1 MLKLMRIKLPSKRV
15 ARDIAGKVYDVV
27 VVGGGPAGL
36 TAALYAARYML
47 SVVVITERIG
57 GQMAEAGWIENY
69 PGIPRIVGP
78 ELAKRFEEHVKR
90 YNVPIILDTVV
101 DVLRD
106 GELFVVK
113 LASGVELKGRTIILA
128 IGVRKRRLGVPGELE
143 FLGRGV
149 SYCAPCDAPLFR
161 GKRVAVVGGGDSA
174 ASAAL
179 LLAEYADKVYIVH
192 RRDQL
197 RVQPL
202 YRKLLDENPRIEV
215 LYNRVVKRI
224 CGDKVVRKLVLENTV
239 NGQIE
244 ELNVDGVFIEIG
256 AEPPTDFAKKLGLE
270 VDDKGY
276 IKVRDDMSTNIP
288 GVFAA
293 GDCTNAFGGVKQ
305 IIVAAAMGAIAATS
319 AYKYLLGKKEGGRG
333 MQQLDYGK

>member
-1 MLKLMRIKLPSKRV
+1 MRIKLPSKRV

-128 IGVRKRRLGVPGELE
+128 MGVRKRRLGVPGELE

-319 AYKYLLGKKEGGRG
+319 AYKYLLGKKEGG
-333 MQQLDYGK
+333 

>member
-113 LASGVELKGRTIILA
+113 LASSVELKGRTIILA

>member
-113 LASGVELKGRTIILA
+113 LASGVELKGHTIILA

-319 AYKYLLGKKEGGRG
+319 AYKYLLGKEGGR
-333 MQQLDYGK
+333 

>member
-1 MLKLMRIKLPSKRV
+1 MRIKLPSKRV

>member
-1 MLKLMRIKLPSKRV
+1 MRIKLPSKRV

-113 LASGVELKGRTIILA
+113 LASSVELKGRTIILA

>member
-128 IGVRKRRLGVPGELE
+128 MGVRKRRLGVPGELE

-319 AYKYLLGKKEGGRG
+319 AYKYLLGKKEGG
-333 MQQLDYGK
+333 

>member
-1 MLKLMRIKLPSKRV
+1 MRIKLPSKRV

-113 LASGVELKGRTIILA
+113 LASGVELKGHTIILA
-128 IGVRKRRLGVPGELE
+128 MGVRKRRLGVPGELE

>member
-1 MLKLMRIKLPSKRV
+1 MRIKLPSKRV

-113 LASGVELKGRTIILA
+113 LASGVELKGHTIILA

-276 IKVRDDMSTNIP
+276 IKVRDDMSTNVP

>member
-113 LASGVELKGRTIILA
+113 LTSGVELKGRTIILA
-128 IGVRKRRLGVPGELE
+128 MGVRKRRLGVPGELE

>member
-1 MLKLMRIKLPSKRV
+1 MRIKLPSKRV

-78 ELAKRFEEHVKR
+78 GLAKRFEEHVKR

-113 LASGVELKGRTIILA
+113 LASSVELKGRTIILA

>member
-1 MLKLMRIKLPSKRV
+1 MRIKLPSKRV

-113 LASGVELKGRTIILA
+113 LASGVELKGHTIILA

>member
-1 MLKLMRIKLPSKRV
+1 MLRIRLPSKRI
-15 ARDIAGKVYDVV
+15 AGEIAGKIYDVV

-47 SVVVITERIG
+47 SVVVVTEKIG

-78 ELAKRFEEHVKR
+78 ELTKRFEEHVRK
-90 YNVPIILDTVV
+90 YDVPIVLDTVV
-101 DVLRD
+101 DILRD
-106 GELFVVK
+106 GELFIVK

-128 IGVRKRRLGVPGELE
+128 LGVRKRKLGVPGELE
-143 FLGRGV
+143 FVGRGV

-197 RVQPL
+197 RAQPL
-202 YRKLLDENPRIEV
+202 YRRLLSENPRIEI
-215 LYNRVVKRI
+215 LYNRIVKRI
-224 CGDKVVRKLVLENTV
+224 YGDKVVRKLILENIV

-244 ELNVDGVFIEIG
+244 ELDVDGVFIEIG
-256 AEPPTDFAKKLGLE
+256 AEPPTDFARKLGLE

-276 IKVRDDMSTNIP
+276 IKVKDDMSTNIP

-293 GDCTNAFGGVKQ
+293 GDCTNALGGVKQ
-305 IIVAAAMGAIAATS
+305 IVVAAAMGAVAATS
-319 AYKYLLGKKEGGRG
+319 AYRYLLEKEGEGR
-333 MQQLDYGK
+333 

>member
-1 MLKLMRIKLPSKRV
+1 MRIKLPSKRV

-47 SVVVITERIG
+47 SVVVITEKIG
-57 GQMAEAGWIENY
+57 GQMAEAGWVENY

-90 YNVPIILDTVV
+90 YNVTIVLDTVV
-101 DVLRD
+101 DILRD
-106 GELFVVK
+106 GEQFVVK

-128 IGVRKRRLGVPGELE
+128 IGVKKRRLGVPGELE

-202 YRKLLDENPRIEV
+202 YRKLLDENPRIEM

-224 CGDKVVRKLVLENTV
+224 CGDKVVRKLVLENIV

-276 IKVRDDMSTNIP
+276 IRVRDDMSTNIP

-305 IIVAAAMGAIAATS
+305 IIVAAAMGAVAATS

-333 MQQLDYGK
+333 KQQLDC

>member
-1 MLKLMRIKLPSKRV
+1 MRIKLPSKRV

-47 SVVVITERIG
+47 SVVVITEKIG
-57 GQMAEAGWIENY
+57 GQMAEAGWVENY

-90 YNVPIILDTVV
+90 YNVTIVLDTVV
-101 DVLRD
+101 DILRD
-106 GELFVVK
+106 GEQFVVK

-128 IGVRKRRLGVPGELE
+128 IGVKKRRLGVPGELE

-202 YRKLLDENPRIEV
+202 YRKLLDENPRIEI

-224 CGDKVVRKLVLENTV
+224 CGDKVVRKLVLENIV

-276 IKVRDDMSTNIP
+276 IRVRDDMSTNIP

-305 IIVAAAMGAIAATS
+305 IIVAAAMGAVAATS

-333 MQQLDYGK
+333 KQQLDC

>member
-47 SVVVITERIG
+47 SVVVITEKIG
-57 GQMAEAGWIENY
+57 GQMAEAGWVENY

-90 YNVPIILDTVV
+90 YNVTIVLDTVV
-101 DVLRD
+101 DILRD
-106 GELFVVK
+106 GEQFVVK

-128 IGVRKRRLGVPGELE
+128 IGVKKRRLGVPGELE

-202 YRKLLDENPRIEV
+202 YRKLLDENPRIEI

-224 CGDKVVRKLVLENTV
+224 CGDKVVRKLVLENIV

-276 IKVRDDMSTNIP
+276 IRVRDDMSTNIP

-305 IIVAAAMGAIAATS
+305 IIVAAAMGAVAATS

-333 MQQLDYGK
+333 KQQLDC